1 MVLMHSLPP
10 IVGAVALAAV
20 FSAEVSA
27 ADAVLFMLTTSFSQD
42 LYKRF
47 LHPAAD
53 DRRLLLVARLA
64 TVVSGGLGV
73 LLAVSSEDLVQTLT
87 IFYALLGVSLF
98 VPIVAGLYTR
108 RTNADAA
115 MASILGGVGGML
127 VVQGATD
134 GAGYGLLGP
143 APAGLLMAVVGW
155 ACSLLFTS
163 TPKQPRPAARR

>member
-1 MVLMHSLPP
+1 MVFMHGLPA
-10 IVGAVALAAV
+10 VAGAIALAAV

-53 DRRLLLVARLA
+53 DARILLVARLA
-64 TVVSGGLGV
+64 TLVSGT
-73 LLAVSSEDLVQTLT
+73 LAVVLAISSEDLVQTLT

-98 VPIVAGLYTR
+98 VPIIAGLYTR

-115 MASILGGVGGML
+115 MAAIIGGVGGML

-134 GAGYGLLGP
+134 GAGFGLLGP
-143 APAGLLMAVVGW
+143 APAGLIMAVVGW
-155 ACSLLFTS
+155 AASLLFTG
-163 TPKQPRPAARR
+163 KANR